1 MAQDETKH
9 EHSRYHLLICGR
21 SFQGLAFRERD
32 RAREELRFELLRA
45 GVILMEY
52 VWVWDR
58 TDRAQLLV
66 SSYRDRKRAGRRQN
80 QLEAAGL
87 RCRIVREL
95 PE

>member
-1 MAQDETKH
+1 MAQDETRR
-9 EHSRYHLLICGR
+9 EHSRYHLLVCGR
-21 SFQGLAFRERD
+21 SFQGLDFRERD

-45 GVILMEY
+45 GVMLMEH

-66 SSYRDRKRAGRRQN
+66 SSYPVRERAERRQN
-80 QLEAAGL
+80 ELEAAGL